1 MTAGTTSTS
10 LTNDPRTRRGT
21 ATAIVG
27 MQWGDEGKGKAVDLL
42 TREHDA
48 VVRFNGGANAGHSVV
63 VGGQKYKLHLIP
75 SGILSAGKACVIG
88 NGVVLDPG
96 TLLSE
101 MDGLASRGIDLSGL
115 VISSRAHVVMPYHK
129 DEDARRETIM
139 REVEGG
145 SEIGTTKRGIGP
157 CYAEKAQR
165 GAAVRIGDLLR
176 PEILRE
182 RVALACKLHAEV
194 RPDAGKII
202 DEALAWGEKLRP
214 RVRDTAYFLQ
224 DLLARGQTLLF
235 EGANGTLL
243 DVDHGTYPFVTSS
256 NTGVAGIFPGT
267 GLPPAVLGRVVGV
280 VKAYSTRVGSGPMPT
295 ELKDQT
301 AEIIRTR
308 GNEFG
313 TTTGRPRRVGWLD
326 LVAVKYSAMINGATE
341 LAVML
346 ADVLGAGSG
355 LKRLKVC
362 VGYRLDGVV
371 SDRFPAD
378 AADLERVE
386 PVYTELEGFDRE
398 IGECRSYDELPATAR
413 AYLGFIETYTGVPV
427 RLVSVGP
434 GREQTIAR

>member
-1 MTAGTTSTS
+1 
-10 LTNDPRTRRGT
+10 
-21 ATAIVG
+21 
-27 MQWGDEGKGKAVDLL
+27 
-42 TREHDA
+42 
-48 VVRFNGGANAGHSVV
+48 
-63 VGGQKYKLHLIP
+63 
-75 SGILSAGKACVIG
+75 
-88 NGVVLDPG
+88 
-96 TLLSE
+96 
-101 MDGLASRGIDLSGL
+101 
-115 VISSRAHVVMPYHK
+115 
-129 DEDARRETIM
+129 
-139 REVEGG
+139 
-145 SEIGTTKRGIGP
+145 
-157 CYAEKAQR
+157 
-165 GAAVRIGDLLR
+165 
-176 PEILRE
+176 
-182 RVALACKLHAEV
+182 
-194 RPDAGKII
+194 
-202 DEALAWGEKLRP
+202 
-214 RVRDTAYFLQ
+214 VRDTAYFLQ
-224 DLLARGQTLLF
+224 DLLAQGKSLLF

-267 GLPPAVLGRVVGV
+267 GLPPAVLGRVVGI

-326 LVAVKYSAMINGATE
+326 LVAVKYSAMINGSTE

-386 PVYTELEGFDRE
+386 PVYTELEGFERE
-398 IGECRSYDELPATAR
+398 IGECRSFDELPPAAR
-413 AYLGFIETYTGVPV
+413 AYIGFIETYTGVPV

-434 GREQTIAR
+434 GREQTIVR